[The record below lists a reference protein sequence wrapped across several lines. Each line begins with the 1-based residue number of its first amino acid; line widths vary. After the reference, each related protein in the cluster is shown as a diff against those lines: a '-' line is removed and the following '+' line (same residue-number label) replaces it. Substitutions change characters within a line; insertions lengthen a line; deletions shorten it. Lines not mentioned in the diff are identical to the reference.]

1 MTSSRHLLT
10 LGQKPTSLRNKFDSA
25 ITQLDRLRLE
35 GDDGDG
41 LWDGDGDELRA
52 KLFEWVSGV
61 NYHLPSRSFSP
72 STLKRIRDTGNVL
85 YNRIK
90 TEGYKESQDD
100 IQAESEIADDIRG
113 ALLDYQVCND
123 RPYAA
128 GVQLNRDTL
137 IDGTAT
143 SDTRTELQADCESN
157 NLTIEGISNVDR
169 GF

>member
-10 LGQKPTSLRNKFDSA
+10 LGQKPTPLKNKFDST
-25 ITQLDRLRLE
+25 ITRLDRLRLE
-35 GDDGDG
+35 GDDDDE
-41 LWDGDGDELRA
+41 LSWDGDGDELQV

-61 NYHLPSRSFSP
+61 NYHLPLRSFSP

-85 YNRIK
+85 YNRIN

-100 IQAESEIADDIRG
+100 IQAESEIADDICG
-113 ALLDYQVCND
+113 ALLDYQVCDD

-128 GVQLNRDTL
+128 GVQLNRATL

-143 SDTRTELQADCESN
+143 ND
-157 NLTIEGISNVDR
+157 I
-169 GF
+169 